1 MDADVIV
8 IGAGLAGIM
17 AARAACDQGAKVLLL
32 ARKTVGLA
40 SNSAISNGVF
50 AGPTSSYGPDAYI
63 RDTLFI
69 GKKLNSLPHIE
80 AVARGI
86 VPAISFLRDAGC
98 TIVESHENYIVKSV
112 RPEVIPGLTLMKTLA
127 ASVQESQGLT
137 VQVGFHVTDILS
149 HDGRVCG
156 VTAIDKAGR
165 RLKLYAPA
173 VILASGGAGAL
184 YRRNDNQKRALGQGY
199 AMALR
204 AGLELCDMEFV
215 QFYPFVQAEPGIP
228 SILLYPPVPKSARLI
243 NAAEEDLAAH
253 YGLGNLNDMILK
265 RRDDLSV
272 LLHEA
277 MLAGPVYM
285 DYRGVPSENWQ
296 RPPLAMLAKLKFD
309 FKNKPFAVAPAV
321 HFFMG
326 GIQTT
331 ADTQTQLPG
340 LFACGE
346 VAWGLH
352 GANRRGGNA
361 LAECTVFG
369 KIAGTHAAQW
379 GLSHPLPRARTAAHA
394 ISRASGPIPTGASL
408 RQLGRQ
414 IRDIAW
420 NHAGVVRTG
429 QGLRTGLTLLRKTE
443 ADIRAFEP
451 RSLVETIDRSDQLG
465 ACLVLRTIFKASL
478 ARQESLGSFIR
489 KEFPVEQE
497 HSKYGNSSIRYDA
510 GTDRISVSF
519 SSFQ

>member
-1 MDADVIV
+1 
-8 IGAGLAGIM
+8 
-17 AARAACDQGAKVLLL
+17 
-32 ARKTVGLA
+32 
-40 SNSAISNGVF
+40 
-50 AGPTSSYGPDAYI
+50 
-63 RDTLFI
+63 
-69 GKKLNSLPHIE
+69 
-80 AVARGI
+80 
-86 VPAISFLRDAGC
+86 
-98 TIVESHENYIVKSV
+98 
-112 RPEVIPGLTLMKTLA
+112 
-127 ASVQESQGLT
+127 
-137 VQVGFHVTDILS
+137 
-149 HDGRVCG
+149 
-156 VTAIDKAGR
+156 
-165 RLKLYAPA
+165 
-173 VILASGGAGAL
+173 
-184 YRRNDNQKRALGQGY
+184 
-199 AMALR
+199 
-204 AGLELCDMEFV
+204 MEFV

-285 DYRGVPSENWQ
+285 DYRRVPSESWR

-326 GIQTT
+326 GIRTT
-331 ADTQTQLPG
+331 ADAQTQLPG

-379 GLSHPLPRARTAAHA
+379 GLSHPLPRARTEAHA
-394 ISRASGPIPTGASL
+394 NSQASGPTPTGASL

-451 RSLVETIDRSDQLG
+451 RSVVETIDRSDQLG
-465 ACLVLRTIFKASL
+465 ACLVLRTIFTASL
-478 ARQESLGSFIR
+478 ARQESLGSFKR

-497 HSKYGNSSIRYDA
+497 QSRYGNSFIRYDA

-519 SSFQ
+519 SSFQP